1 MAVVDA
7 GPHFEGPVVTPVRG
21 GDRAAPTRT
30 PRLPIDTPTL
40 AGPSAQAS
48 VVVTPGTGP
57 YVAAVAASPENLSP
71 FEDAPVEAP
80 PTLVPQPLCR
90 GCEAARLQRRGRRPP
105 HTCGAGAAAAGLAGG
120 AAAGVP
126 AGASEAAATPAEK
139 RRKVGGLSADV
150 HREEETPEKEQA
162 PVRAHPA
169 ATGVAVAKAAA
180 KQRQKEELAQQKQLE
195 KVSRAKI
202 KSIGDRLKA
211 SLEICKVGSK
221 RLGFEWRVPPGTVH
235 ASEVDVHTFRAMLDC
250 CCNKLQ
256 PAGWDPSTAA
266 VVGDLNGADAGRIFG
281 VTKIRGGSMYA
292 KFVVSSIAV
301 TYCPQQEQLSLAYET
316 IETMF

>member
-21 GDRAAPTRT
+21 GDRAPSRT
-30 PRLPIDTPTL
+30 PRLPIETPTP

-48 VVVTPGTGP
+48 VVVTPGNGP
-57 YVAAVAASPENLSP
+57 YVAAVAASPEHVSP
-71 FEDAPVEAP
+71 FEDAPAEAP
-80 PTLVPQPLCR
+80 PALVPQPLCR
-90 GCEAARLQRRGRRPP
+90 GCEAARLQRRGRRPA
-105 HTCGAGAAAAGLAGG
+105 HACGAGTAAVGLAGG
-120 AAAGVP
+120 AAAGAAV
-126 AGASEAAATPAEK
+126 GASEAAPTPAAK
-139 RRKVGGLSADV
+139 RRKVGGHVSDV
-150 HREEETPEKEQA
+150 HSEDETPEKVEA
-162 PVRAHPA
+162 RVRVHPA
-169 ATGVAVAKAAA
+169 ATGVAAEKAAA
-180 KQRQKEELAQQKQLE
+180 KQRAKEELAQQKQLE

-202 KSIGDRLKA
+202 KSIGLSLKA

-221 RLGFEWRVPPGTVH
+221 RLGFEWTVPPGIVH

-281 VTKIRGGSMYA
+281 VQKIRGGSMYA
-292 KFVVSSIAV
+292 KFVISSIAV
-301 TYCPQQEQLSLAYET
+301 TYRPQQEQLSLAYAT